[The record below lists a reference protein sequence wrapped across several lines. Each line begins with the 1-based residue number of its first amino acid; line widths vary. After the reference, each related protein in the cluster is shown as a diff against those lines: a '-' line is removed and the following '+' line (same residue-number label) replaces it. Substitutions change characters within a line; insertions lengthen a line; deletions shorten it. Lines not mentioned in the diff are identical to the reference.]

1 MFLKRSLVIALS
13 IFIAMFFAACGSS
26 TTTGGGPYGGGGT
39 TNPPATPPTTGS
51 SASAMIQTAT
61 VTVNGQSV
69 TALTNAAGRTLYDL
83 TADTPT
89 STACSGSCTTIWF
102 PLLTTGA
109 PSSATPL
116 PHQVSV
122 LADANGQQVEYDCHL
137 LYAFSGDTAAGQAH
151 GEGIVSFGGTW
162 HVVAPT
168 LSIPSGG
175 SNSGGYGY

>member
-26 TTTGGGPYGGGGT
+26 TTTGGGPYGGGT
-39 TNPPATPPTTGS
+39 TDPPATPPTTGG

-69 TALTNAAGRTLYDL
+69 TVLTNAAGRTLYDL

-122 LADANGQQVEYDCHL
+122 LADANGQQVEYDGHL

-151 GEGIVSFGGTW
+151 GEGIVSFGSTW
-162 HVVAPT
+162 HVVTPT